1 MGVYDYQKE
10 LLRKTDTL
18 EPTDSEYYRS
28 KYLLGNSSNF
38 VPSSDSTHSSLLIG
52 ILLAFAFGYLYDE
65 IYLLMLEVWCVAY
78 GIFM

>member
-10 LLRKTDTL
+10 LLRKADTL

-28 KYLLGNSSNF
+28 RYLLGNSSNF
-38 VPSSDSTHSSLLIG
+38 VPSNDNTYTSLLTG
-52 ILLAFAFGYLYDE
+52 VLLAFAFGYLYDE
-65 IYLLMLEVWCVAY
+65 IYMLMLEIWCIAY

>member
-28 KYLLGNSSNF
+28 QSLLGTNF
-38 VPSSDSTHSSLLIG
+38 RGVSSSDKTYTSLLTG
-52 ILLAFAFGYLYDE
+52 VLLAFAFGYLYDE
-65 IYLLMLEVWCVAY
+65 IYMLMLEVWCIAY